1 MFIIVSLIY
10 IKIQYDVLF
19 KLIIFKTLTFKVN
32 LVPCL
37 KIITMNILRL
47 REVMSK
53 KDITGKELALRLD
66 ITETSLSRILKGSQH
81 PRLELLVKVADTL
94 DVDIKDLFISTKPQK
109 NPKEI
114 IQTIKNSIE
123 DLEALYETIDKK
135 S

>member
-66 ITETSLSRILKGSQH
+66 ITESSRCL
-81 PRLELLVKVADTL
+81 
-94 DVDIKDLFISTKPQK
+94 
-109 NPKEI
+109 NC
-114 IQTIKNSIE
+114 TIR
-123 DLEALYETIDKK
+123 
-135 S
+135 

>member
-1 MFIIVSLIY
+1 MFIIVALIY
-10 IKIQYDVLF
+10 IKIQYDILF
-19 KLIIFKTLTFKVN
+19 KLIICKTLTFKVN

-37 KIITMNILRL
+37 KIINMDILRL

-81 PRLELLVKVADTL
+81 PRLELLVKIATTL
-94 DVDIKDLFISTKPQK
+94 DVDIKDLFISTKP
-109 NPKEI
+109 PKSPEEI
-114 IQTIKNSIE
+114 IETIKNSIE
-123 DLEALYETIDKK
+123 DLEGVCKTLYKT